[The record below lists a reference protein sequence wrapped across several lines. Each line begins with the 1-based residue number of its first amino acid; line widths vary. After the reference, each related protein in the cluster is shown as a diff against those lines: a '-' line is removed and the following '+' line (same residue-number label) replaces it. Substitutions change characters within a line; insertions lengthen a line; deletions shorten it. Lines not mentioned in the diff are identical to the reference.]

1 MKTVVLVAVTM
12 SALLW
17 AGGCSNAK
25 MVTPC
30 TDARTLREQ
39 ARATADG
46 HERAVLNAKADAAEE
61 LCRRQANKNAERA
74 FEAEQRHHREDAMER
89 GE

>member
-1 MKTVVLVAVTM
+1 MKA
-12 SALLW
+12 ALL
-17 AGGCSNAK
+17 AVVALSSFLCLGGCSSAK

-30 TDARTLREQ
+30 TDARNLREQ

-61 LCRRQANKNAERA
+61 LCRQEGNRNAERA
-74 FEAEQRHHREDAMER
+74 HDAEQRHHRAKAMVR
-89 GE
+89 DQ